1 MKILNVSE
9 VYTEI
14 YVYKINR
21 LIIKRNFTLS
31 DMLLVVLFQK
41 FISFIVTGSKMNIDD
56 FFDLNVLLHQERD
69 QRTVKPRIDPREEL
83 TERQFKKHF
92 RFSKCMV
99 SQIAL
104 MLGPSLI
111 HQSNRG
117 LPLSPVMKVC
127 IALGMY
133 GGGHFQ
139 RIAGLC
145 GGVSQYA
152 ARQALKEV
160 TEALLQYRKQY
171 IFMPTINEM
180 HETAEKMFQRF
191 KLPRFA
197 LGVDGV
203 MIKFETAPRK
213 LPENKH
219 PQQFWCRKQFYAINA
234 QVVADDRLIRDIDI
248 RWPGSTHD
256 GRIWGRSQVKP
267 YLEQQRRFLIAGDSG
282 YPISEV
288 LIKPYTTAEAANDP
302 RKRLFNR
309 RHSGLRTV
317 MTENIYGMW
326 KRKFPIL
333 KGLRTDF
340 SFSQK
345 IILACAI
352 LFNLGRIEAEMEET
366 DDDSDEGGET
376 EDSFDED
383 GDEDV
388 IHVIDEERNAV
399 RQKGQQER
407 EKLLRAMR
415 D

>member
-1 MKILNVSE
+1 M
-9 VYTEI
+9 
-14 YVYKINR
+14 
-21 LIIKRNFTLS
+21 
-31 DMLLVVLFQK
+31 VVLFSEIY
-41 FISFIVTGSKMNIDD
+41 FFYLARSPGSMNVDD
-56 FFDLNVLLHQERD
+56 FFDLNVLLHQEREP
-69 QRTVKPRIDPREEL
+69 RTIKPRIDPREEL

-92 RFSKCMV
+92 RFSKGLV
-99 SQIAL
+99 TRIAQ

-160 TEALLQYRKQY
+160 TEALLHFRRQY
-171 IFMPTINEM
+171 IFMPTNDEM
-180 HETAEKMFQRF
+180 HETAEKMLQRF

-203 MIKFETAPRK
+203 MLKFESAPRK
-213 LPENKH
+213 LPVNKH

-288 LIKPYTTAEAANDP
+288 LIKPFTTAEAANDP

-317 MTENIYGMW
+317 MTENIFGVW

-340 SFSQK
+340 NFSQK

-352 LFNLGRIEAEMEET
+352 LFNLGRIETEGEDT
-366 DDDSDEGGET
+366 DDDSDEDRES
-376 EDSFDED
+376 EDFSDD
-383 GDEDV
+383 NGDEDV
-388 IHVIDEERNAV
+388 VHVIDEDRNAV

-407 EKLLRAMR
+407 EKLLRAMK

>member
-1 MKILNVSE
+1 MVA
-9 VYTEI
+9 
-14 YVYKINR
+14 
-21 LIIKRNFTLS
+21 
-31 DMLLVVLFQK
+31 
-41 FISFIVTGSKMNIDD
+41 
-56 FFDLNVLLHQERD
+56 
-69 QRTVKPRIDPREEL
+69 RIA
-83 TERQFKKHF
+83 Q
-92 RFSKCMV
+92 
-99 SQIAL
+99 
-104 MLGPSLI
+104 MLGQSLI

-117 LPLSPVMKVC
+117 HPLSPVMKVC

-160 TEALLQYRKQY
+160 TEALLQYRNHY
-171 IFMPTINEM
+171 IFMPTNNEM
-180 HETAEKMFQRF
+180 QETAERMFEMF

-203 MIKFETAPRK
+203 MLKFEAAPRK

-219 PQQFWCRKQFYAINA
+219 QQQFWCRKQFYAINA
-234 QVVADDRLIRDIDI
+234 QVVADDRLIRDIDV

-256 GRIWGRSQVKP
+256 GRIWGRSEVKP

-302 RKRLFNR
+302 RKRIFNR

-317 MTENIYGMW
+317 MTENIFGMW

-340 SFSQK
+340 EFSQK
-345 IILACAI
+345 IIIACAI
-352 LFNLGRIEAEMEET
+352 LFNFGRIEGEEGDAE
-366 DDDSDEGGET
+366 DDSDADSDCEDFSDDEGDENIVRII
-376 EDSFDED
+376 DED
-383 GDEDV
+383 
-388 IHVIDEERNAV
+388 RNAT

-407 EKLLRAMR
+407 EKLLGAMR
-415 D
+415 E